1 MSLST
6 EEALN
11 SAIADLVN
19 AKLCL
24 VDAIAEANV
33 QQEIEEI
40 ESIACY
46 LEDKLIKLT
55 KNKKTIDKAKAI

>member
-1 MSLST
+1 MSLSA
-6 EEALN
+6 EDALN
-11 SAIADLVN
+11 SAIANLVN

-40 ESIACY
+40 ESITCY
-46 LEDKLIKLT
+46 LEDKLIKLSKT
-55 KNKKTIDKAKAI
+55 QKTIDKAKAI

>member
-1 MSLST
+1 MSLSA

-24 VDAIAEANV
+24 VDAIIEANV
-33 QQEIEEI
+33 QQEIEQI
-40 ESIACY
+40 ESITCY
-46 LEDKLIKLT
+46 LENKLIMLSE
-55 KNKKTIDKAKAI
+55 NHKTIDKPKAI